1 MPAVVLTFLLVSL
14 LLLAATPASAET
26 QPWSAE
32 AIPGTTGNVLGPAGI
47 DVRDIAVAPNRT
59 SIYAVAGDSIS
70 DNVVYKSTDSGA
82 SWTAISVDIQP
93 DLVAIAPDDGNT
105 IVIASTS
112 APAVYVTTNGGND
125 WSSLGIVQES
135 GGAVA
140 SAICDISISAASSDI
155 HYIAAAGKEAGD
167 VANVWYYSI
176 GTIAPAWKETNTL
189 DGFSSANVIRAVA
202 FSPNFPSDSVM
213 VTVGESDGASIN
225 FEIFSLSS
233 LKWNASANFISY
245 PISVVSD
252 DKITDLLS
260 ASISLDP
267 AYLGS
272 DYNRHIAFI
281 GLTVD
286 GDATVEATS
295 GVYRLNHT
303 SNTRLLGGKNIHSV
317 DFNGTNL
324 IAGGYDANAVY
335 YSASPLVAAPSIS
348 AVSTYK
354 NPGGES
360 RVVIG
365 RMGTFVAAGTS
376 GNESAFAVSG
386 NNGKS
391 FNDISLIDTSIT
403 NIRDV
408 AVSADG
414 TRVYLATDDA
424 ADFSLWRRDSSWE
437 RVLSLKGAVSNGYIV
452 RTAPEDAN
460 TVYVAGRGTTSIYCS
475 KDGGN
480 TEWLTR
486 TCAVNIQDMAIE
498 SAGIAYAL
506 SSSGTVSRSS
516 NYGFIWSTAAS
527 SRLDSGATIVSI
539 SENNLLVGSTDGY
552 VAYSTAGNASWTKI
566 PAIVGAGAGNV
577 QVAADS
583 SFATNRIIYAA
594 SDTAGQDIKK
604 WTIGTSTGWTDIFRG
619 AITGGIY
626 GLAVDGGALYA
637 LEFNTVNNR
646 SGLWQCLSP
655 ALAPSSG
662 ANWNSNAAGVGVH
675 LNAAPRALKVS
686 SGKFWAGKTND
697 TNQLY
702 SFTYILI
709 AITSKAPAPGF
720 VNPVNPLSGIAN
732 DMTFKWERSSEATEY
747 ELDIA
752 NDENFHEIIT
762 TITTQSE
769 LSTVT
774 IRVGPNQT
782 GAANVNFMAGTTYYW
797 RVRATQP
804 LYSQYSSTGS
814 FAVESLL
821 ASVPAILTPR
831 NGSTGVSRT
840 PSFSWEPVS
849 AATEYRFVLSENT
862 TLFPPIADV
871 SVKNAGFAITSEL
884 EEGKTYYWAVKPV
897 APVEGDWSALAN
909 FTVKE
914 KAPVPVVPPE
924 AIEIVPPSTINLPAV
939 PSPPRVII
947 SPSPAPA
954 AALPISPAH
963 IWTIIVIGAL
973 LATAIIAVTVKTFRI
988 SIPHRI
994 QAKTFKETAL
1004 NCLKAIRNFRITK
1017 IRGDKLRRVKED
1029 QSIVFAA
1036 ESFLWMIASKEK
1048 EKDEHLL
1055 PDSEEHLLAQ
1065 IIVSRIKNMAKDR
1078 ILYRKLP
1085 KDAILLLHLWAR
1097 YGSRDKTNQ
1106 YLTRSFQ
1113 SRKENVIEFLKCYL
1127 PASAGLEPDS
1137 SSEGKFSRIHYDSVA
1152 KVVNP
1157 DNVYEALK
1165 TLYGTE
1171 LGAITRR
1178 EATASPE
1185 KMIAYQFTRI
1195 HLMAV
1200 AETEKTDKT
1209 EAPYS
1214 QAGLN

>member
-14 LLLAATPASAET
+14 SLLAATPASAET

-82 SWTAISVDIQP
+82 SWTALPVDIQP

-125 WSSLGIVQES
+125 WSSLGAVQES
-135 GGAVA
+135 GGASA
-140 SAICDISISAASSDI
+140 SAIYDIAISATSDEK

-213 VTVGESDGASIN
+213 VTVGESDGVSVN

-252 DKITDLLS
+252 DKITGLLS

-317 DFNGTNL
+317 DFNGDNL
-324 IAGGYDANAVY
+324 IAGGYDTNAVY
-335 YSASPLVAAPSIS
+335 YSASPLVTTPGIS
-348 AVSTYK
+348 TVSTYK

-360 RVVIG
+360 RVVIS
-365 RMGTFVAAGTS
+365 RMGTFVVAGTS
-376 GNESAFAVSG
+376 GNESAFAVSS

-414 TRVYLATDDA
+414 TRVYLATDDTT
-424 ADFSLWRRDSSWE
+424 DFSLWRRDSSWE

-452 RTAPEDAN
+452 RMAPEDAN
-460 TVYVAGRGTTSIYCS
+460 TVYVARRDSTSIYYS
-475 KDGGN
+475 KDGGK
-480 TEWLTR
+480 TEWLSR
-486 TCAVNIQDMAIE
+486 ACAVNVQDLAIE
-498 SAGIAYAL
+498 SAGIIYAL

-516 NYGFIWSTAAS
+516 NSGFIWSTAS
-527 SRLDSGATIVSI
+527 SSGLDSGATIVSV
-539 SENNLLVGSTDGY
+539 SENNLLVGSADGY
-552 VAYSTAGNASWTKI
+552 VAYSTDSNASWTKI
-566 PAIVGAGAGNV
+566 PAIVSTGAGNV
-577 QVAADS
+577 QVVADS
-583 SFATNRIIYAA
+583 NFATNRIIYAA

-604 WTIGTSTGWTDIFRG
+604 WTIGTSTDWTDIFRG
-619 AITGGIY
+619 VVTGGIY
-626 GLAVDGGALYA
+626 GLAADGGALYA
-637 LEFNTVNNR
+637 LEFNTFNNR
-646 SGLWQCLSP
+646 SRLWQHLSP
-655 ALAPSSG
+655 ALAPG
-662 ANWNSNAAGVGVH
+662 TGDNWNSNAAGVGVH

-686 SGKFWAGKTND
+686 SGKFWAVKTND
-697 TNQLY
+697 NQLY
-702 SFTYILI
+702 SFSYILV
-709 AITSKAPAPGF
+709 AIISKAPAPGF
-720 VNPVNPLSGIAN
+720 INPINPLSGIAY

-752 NDENFHEIIT
+752 HDENFHEIIT
-762 TITTQSE
+762 TITTESE

-774 IRVGPNQT
+774 ILVGPNQT
-782 GAANVNFMAGTTYYW
+782 GTAKVDFMAGTTYYW

-814 FAVESLL
+814 FAVEPLL

-862 TLFPPIADV
+862 TLFPPIADIR
-871 SVKNAGFAITSEL
+871 VKNAGFAIINEL
-884 EEGKTYYWAVKPV
+884 EEGTTYYWAVKQV
-897 APVEGDWSALAN
+897 APLEGGWSALAN

-924 AIEIVPPSTINLPAV
+924 VIEIVPPSIINLPAV

-954 AALPISPAH
+954 AALPISPTH

-973 LATAIIAVTVKTFRI
+973 LATAIIAITVKTFRI

-994 QAKTFKETAL
+994 RAKTFQETVL
-1004 NCLKAIRNFRITK
+1004 NYLKAIRNFRITK
-1017 IRGDKLRRVKED
+1017 IRSDKLKRVRED
-1029 QSIVFAA
+1029 QSIIFAA

-1048 EKDEHLL
+1048 EKDEQLL
-1055 PDSEEHLLAQ
+1055 PDSEEKIMAY

-1085 KDAILLLHLWAR
+1085 KDATLLLHLWAR
-1097 YGSRDKTNQ
+1097 YGSRDETNQ

-1113 SRKENVIEFLKCYL
+1113 SGKENVIEFLKCYL
-1127 PASAGLEPDS
+1127 PSSTGLEPDS

-1165 TLYGTE
+1165 TLYGPE
-1171 LGAITRR
+1171 LGAMTRR

-1185 KMIAYQFTRI
+1185 KMIAYQFIRI
-1195 HLMAV
+1195 HFIAIG
-1200 AETEKTDKT
+1200 KT
-1209 EAPYS
+1209 EIPYS
-1214 QAGLN
+1214 PARLN